1 MRVLLT
7 CPWCIVLGLS
17 VVSSASP
24 ASRNAPAAVRQT
36 GGVFVAYSAQAGGD
50 TVTIQDGD
58 RLVVYTLAPDVVV
71 TERDGDGPAK
81 PATAAGLAQGEP
93 VTLHVG
99 ADGTIDAIEAAYTTV
114 LTRLVTYAH
123 GAVVTTSGRVYTLV
137 GTAAQF
143 NGPFTL
149 GTFLK
154 LRVDPARG
162 SAFDIAASEQPFSGG
177 APNAPIPVTFILT
190 VPANTP
196 PTDTVYLATDAGN
209 WVANGTRMSP
219 LAAHTWTATLMLPK
233 GSSLKYKYTRGSW
246 QTAETDRAGMQI
258 PNRSISVTATAASQ
272 TVRDTVVRW
281 ADLPS

>member
-1 MRVLLT
+1 MRALLT
-7 CPWCIVLGLS
+7 CAWSAVLGLA
-17 VVSSASP
+17 VISAPPP
-24 ASRNAPAAVRQT
+24 ASGTVEAERQT
-36 GGVFVAYSAQAGGD
+36 SGVFVAYSAQAGGD
-50 TVTIQDGD
+50 TVTIQDGH
-58 RLVVYTLAPDVVV
+58 RLVVYTVAPDVVV

-81 PATAAGLAQGEP
+81 PSSAAELAPGEP

-99 ADGTIDAIEAAYTTV
+99 PEGIVEGIEAAYTTV

-123 GAVVTTSGRVYTLV
+123 GAVVTTSGQVYTLV
-137 GTAAQF
+137 GAAAEF
-143 NGPFTL
+143 GGPFAL

-154 LRVDPARG
+154 LRVDPVRS

-177 APNAPIPVTFILT
+177 ALAVPVPVTFIVT

-258 PNRSISVTATAASQ
+258 PNRSLSVTATAASQ